1 MSDSNSEQPKPRR
14 RSATS
19 IALDWL
25 AEKLRRS
32 ERIKE
37 QLKSGTYAVD
47 SSKVAEAILNK
58 K

>member
-1 MSDSNSEQPKPRR
+1 MSDSNSEQPKRR
-14 RSATS
+14 PRSATS
-19 IALDWL
+19 IALGWI

-37 QLKSGTYAVD
+37 QLKSGAYSVD
-47 SSKVAEAILNK
+47 STKIAEAILNK

>member
-1 MSDSNSEQPKPRR
+1 MSDSNSEQPKPRP
-14 RSATS
+14 RSTTS
-19 IALDWL
+19 IALGWI

-37 QLKSGTYAVD
+37 QLKSGTYSVD

>member
-1 MSDSNSEQPKPRR
+1 MSDSNSDQAKPRP

-19 IALDWL
+19 IALGWI

-37 QLKSGTYAVD
+37 QLKSGTYSVD